1 MSEPNLPT
9 PEQLQQRLQEFFRA
23 SFATPAQ
30 ASPAETAEEPATE
43 EKTHPVFEFKLTPRD
58 IKRHLDRF
66 VIQQDEA
73 KKALS
78 IAVCDHYHHAQYAA
92 SLAAAEAN
100 RLEYAKQNVV
110 LIGPTGV
117 GKTYLVKH
125 VADLIGVPF
134 VKADATKF
142 SETGYV
148 GGDVED
154 LVRELVHKAD
164 GDLGLAQYGIIYID
178 EIDKVASAGEMIG
191 RDVSGRG
198 VQTALLKL
206 MEETEV
212 PIRGGNDL
220 QAQLQAAL
228 EFQRKGKV
236 SRESINTRHILF
248 IVSGAFEKL
257 GVRVASR
264 LRHSQIGFG
273 AEPPKAL
280 EGSDLL
286 RRAETKD
293 FIDYG
298 MEPEFIGRLPV
309 RVVCDPLTSSD
320 LFDILK
326 KSEGSIIR
334 QYERSFRAYGVE
346 VFFED
351 EALREIG
358 SQASGENTGARGLLT
373 TCEKIF
379 RDFKFELPGSGV
391 SSFTVTREL
400 IGNPATTLAE
410 LLRAGH
416 AERETAQ
423 RAIVAEFCE
432 RFTSEHGVKITFEDD
447 AVERIL
453 ARASETTAGV
463 REFCER
469 AFKDYQF
476 GLTLIKRNSGRIEF
490 AIPARAVD
498 NPDGVLSEWV
508 VASYRNVPG
517 EPHAA

>member
-1 MSEPNLPT
+1 
-9 PEQLQQRLQEFFRA
+9 
-23 SFATPAQ
+23 
-30 ASPAETAEEPATE
+30 
-43 EKTHPVFEFKLTPRD
+43 
-58 IKRHLDRF
+58 
-66 VIQQDEA
+66 
-73 KKALS
+73 
-78 IAVCDHYHHAQYAA
+78 
-92 SLAAAEAN
+92 
-100 RLEYAKQNVV
+100 
-110 LIGPTGV
+110 
-117 GKTYLVKH
+117 
-125 VADLIGVPF
+125 
-134 VKADATKF
+134 
-142 SETGYV
+142 
-148 GGDVED
+148 
-154 LVRELVHKAD
+154 
-164 GDLGLAQYGIIYID
+164 
-178 EIDKVASAGEMIG
+178 
-191 RDVSGRG
+191 
-198 VQTALLKL
+198 
-206 MEETEV
+206 
-212 PIRGGNDL
+212 
-220 QAQLQAAL
+220 LQAAL

-236 SRESINTRHILF
+236 TRESINTRHILF

-257 GVRVASR
+257 GLRVASR

-273 AEPPKAL
+273 AEPPKVL

-309 RVVCDPLTSSD
+309 RMVCDPLTSSD

-351 EALREIG
+351 EALREIAH
-358 SQASGENTGARGLLT
+358 QASGENTGARGLLT

-400 IGNPATTLAE
+400 IGNPATALAE
-410 LLRAGH
+410 LLQAGH
-416 AERETAQ
+416 AEREKAQ

-432 RFTSEHGVKITFEDD
+432 RFTSEHSVKITFEDD

-453 ARASETTAGV
+453 ARAAEATLGV